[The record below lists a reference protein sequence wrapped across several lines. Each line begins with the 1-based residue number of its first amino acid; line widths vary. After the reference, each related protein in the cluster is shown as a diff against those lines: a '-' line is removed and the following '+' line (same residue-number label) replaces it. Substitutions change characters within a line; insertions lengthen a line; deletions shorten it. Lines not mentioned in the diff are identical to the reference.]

1 MQNTVRAETYY
12 EVFEEIVAVVHSSIN
27 VREVLDI
34 IVWKVSEILQAKG
47 AILRILNLEKNEL
60 ELGAAYGLN
69 EQYLSKGPVLSSKS
83 IMELYEKDRVFII
96 DDIWKDPRVQYPQE
110 AWDEGITTILDL
122 PVTMQ
127 EHLIGIIR
135 IFFSEERKFSP
146 QDLDFLVAITRQ
158 CASAIDRARA
168 FEEQQSRY
176 DQLIVQTEKLSALGR
191 MAAGIAHE
199 INNPLSGILLYSSN
213 MRKKVQDD
221 GPLREGLDIIIQ
233 ETIRCRGII
242 QDLLEFSREKEP
254 QRVMA
259 HMNRTIEKVLA
270 LLENTFYF
278 HHIILAKDLCQDIPE
293 CLMDPNQVHQVFLNL
308 LLNAVEAIREN
319 GIITIRT
326 HVDHDNNNIVAT
338 VEDTGCGICQED
350 LPRIFEPF
358 YSTKV
363 KGTGLGLAVT
373 YGIIKNHGGELK
385 VFSKQEQGTHF
396 VVEIPILV
404 EKVAS

>member
-1 MQNTVRAETYY
+1 MQNVVRAETYY
-12 EVFEEIVAVVHSSIN
+12 EVFEEIVAVVHSSTN

-47 AILRILNLEKNEL
+47 AVLRILNLEKNEL
-60 ELGAAYGLN
+60 ELGASYGLN
-69 EQYLSKGPVLSSKS
+69 EQYLSKGPVLTSKMV
-83 IMELYEKDRVFII
+83 MELYEKNRVFII

-135 IFFSEERKFSP
+135 IFFSEEKKFSP
-146 QDLDFLVAITRQ
+146 EDLNFLVAITRQ
-158 CASAIDRARA
+158 CAYAIDRARA
-168 FEEQQSRY
+168 FEEQKSRY

-213 MRKKVQDD
+213 MRKKVKDD

-254 QRVMA
+254 HRVMA

-270 LLENTFYF
+270 LLENTFHF
-278 HHIILAKDLCQDIPE
+278 HHIILAKDLRLDIPE
-293 CLMDPNQVHQVFLNL
+293 CLMDPNQIHQVFLNL

-319 GIITIRT
+319 GIITVRT
-326 HVDHDNNNIVAT
+326 YVDNDNSNIVAT
-338 VEDTGCGICQED
+338 VEDTGHGISQED

-358 YSTKV
+358 YSTKA

-373 YGIIKNHGGELK
+373 YGIIKNHEGELK
-385 VFSKQEQGTHF
+385 VFSRQEQGTQF
-396 VVEIPILV
+396 VVEIPIRL
-404 EKVAS
+404 EKAAS

>member
-1 MQNTVRAETYY
+1 MQNIVRAETYY
-12 EVFEEIVAVVHSSIN
+12 RVFEEIVAVVHSSTN

-34 IVWKVSEILQAKG
+34 IVWKVGEILQAKG
-47 AILRILNLEKNEL
+47 SVLRILNLEKNEL
-60 ELGAAYGLN
+60 ELGAAYGLS
-69 EQYLSKGPVLSSKS
+69 EQYLSKGPVLSSKMV
-83 IMELYEKDRVFII
+83 MELYEKNRVFII

-122 PVTMQ
+122 SITLQ

-135 IFFSEERKFSP
+135 IFFSEEKKFSP
-146 QDLDFLVAITRQ
+146 EDLDFLVAIARQ
-158 CASAIDRARA
+158 CACAIERARA
-168 FEEQQSRY
+168 FEEQKSRY

-254 QRVMA
+254 HRVMA
-259 HMNRTIEKVLA
+259 HMNTTIEKVLA

-293 CLMDPNQVHQVFLNL
+293 CLMDPNQIHQVFLNL

-326 HVDHDNNNIVAT
+326 HVDNDNNNIVAM
-338 VEDTGCGICQED
+338 VEDTGCGISQED

-358 YSTKV
+358 YSTKA

-385 VFSKQEQGTHF
+385 VFSRQEQGTQF
-396 VVEIPILV
+396 VVEVPILL

>member
-1 MQNTVRAETYY
+1 
-12 EVFEEIVAVVHSSIN
+12 
-27 VREVLDI
+27 
-34 IVWKVSEILQAKG
+34 
-47 AILRILNLEKNEL
+47 
-60 ELGAAYGLN
+60 
-69 EQYLSKGPVLSSKS
+69 
-83 IMELYEKDRVFII
+83 
-96 DDIWKDPRVQYPQE
+96 
-110 AWDEGITTILDL
+110 
-122 PVTMQ
+122 
-127 EHLIGIIR
+127 
-135 IFFSEERKFSP
+135 
-146 QDLDFLVAITRQ
+146 
-158 CASAIDRARA
+158 
-168 FEEQQSRY
+168 
-176 DQLIVQTEKLSALGR
+176 
-191 MAAGIAHE
+191 
-199 INNPLSGILLYSSN
+199 
-213 MRKKVQDD
+213 
-221 GPLREGLDIIIQ
+221 
-233 ETIRCRGII
+233 
-242 QDLLEFSREKEP
+242 
-254 QRVMA
+254 MA
-259 HMNRTIEKVLA
+259 HMNMTIEKVLA

-404 EKVAS
+404 EKVASEESEGSPT

>member
-1 MQNTVRAETYY
+1 
-12 EVFEEIVAVVHSSIN
+12 
-27 VREVLDI
+27 
-34 IVWKVSEILQAKG
+34 
-47 AILRILNLEKNEL
+47 
-60 ELGAAYGLN
+60 GLN
-69 EQYLSKGPVLSSKS
+69 EQYLSKGPVLSSKT

-135 IFFSEERKFSP
+135 IFFSEEKKFSP
-146 QDLDFLVAITRQ
+146 EDLNFLVAITRQ
-158 CASAIDRARA
+158 CAYAIDRARA
-168 FEEQQSRY
+168 FEEQKSRY

-213 MRKKVQDD
+213 MRKKVKDD

-254 QRVMA
+254 HRVMA

-270 LLENTFYF
+270 LLENTFHF
-278 HHIILAKDLCQDIPE
+278 HHIILAKELCQDIPE
-293 CLMDPNQVHQVFLNL
+293 CLMDSNQIHQVFLNL

-326 HVDHDNNNIVAT
+326 HVDLDNNNIVAT
-338 VEDTGCGICQED
+338 VEDTGCGISRED

-358 YSTKV
+358 YSTKA

-373 YGIIKNHGGELK
+373 YGIIKNHEGELK
-385 VFSKQEQGTHF
+385 VFSRQEQGTQF
-396 VVEIPILV
+396 VVEIPIRL
-404 EKVAS
+404 EKAAS

>member
-1 MQNTVRAETYY
+1 MQNIVRAETYY

-146 QDLDFLVAITRQ
+146 QDLDFLIAITRQ

-168 FEEQQSRY
+168 FEQQQSRY

-221 GPLREGLDIIIQ
+221 GP
-233 ETIRCRGII
+233 
-242 QDLLEFSREKEP
+242 
-254 QRVMA
+254 
-259 HMNRTIEKVLA
+259 
-270 LLENTFYF
+270 
-278 HHIILAKDLCQDIPE
+278 
-293 CLMDPNQVHQVFLNL
+293 
-308 LLNAVEAIREN
+308 
-319 GIITIRT
+319 
-326 HVDHDNNNIVAT
+326 
-338 VEDTGCGICQED
+338 
-350 LPRIFEPF
+350 
-358 YSTKV
+358 
-363 KGTGLGLAVT
+363 
-373 YGIIKNHGGELK
+373 
-385 VFSKQEQGTHF
+385 
-396 VVEIPILV
+396 
-404 EKVAS
+404 